1 MLLKVSSVYLGGVEG
16 ALDQELED
24 VDLVPSF
31 TSTTIL
37 GILEPHCP
45 PAYLSGLL
53 RGSHETMYVHAFENS
68 NVSSYYFLSRV

>member
-1 MLLKVSSVYLGGVEG
+1 MLLKVSSVHLGGVEE

-37 GILEPHCP
+37 GILEPQCP
-45 PAYLSGLL
+45 PAYLPGLL
-53 RGSHETMYVHAFENS
+53 
-68 NVSSYYFLSRV
+68 

>member
-1 MLLKVSSVYLGGVEG
+1 MLLKVSSVHLGGVEG

-37 GILEPHCP
+37 GILEPQCP
-45 PAYLSGLL
+45 PAYLPGL
-53 RGSHETMYVHAFENS
+53 M
-68 NVSSYYFLSRV
+68 